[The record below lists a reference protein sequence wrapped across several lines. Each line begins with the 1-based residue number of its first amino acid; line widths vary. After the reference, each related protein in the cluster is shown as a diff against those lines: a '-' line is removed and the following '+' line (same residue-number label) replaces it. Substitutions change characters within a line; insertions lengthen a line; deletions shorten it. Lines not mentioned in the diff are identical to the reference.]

1 MYVNPIRKLWQ
12 QNQPVI
18 NTFLSI
24 PSPVVSE
31 LMAQQGYD
39 SLTIDLQHG
48 LVDYSDALTMLMS
61 IRASGAGTIVRV
73 PWLEASSV
81 MKALDAGAD
90 AVICPMIDNAEDAA
104 RLVSWVRYPP
114 EGTRS
119 FGPTRAGL
127 VYGADYNQTANSQVI
142 CMAMIETAKGMEN
155 LEEIAATPGLDGI
168 YIGPADLTLALTGD
182 RYRRGFDRDEPEMVE
197 ALRHIL
203 HVAHKNSI
211 KVGLHC
217 GMPEYALIALRW
229 GFDLVT
235 LGNDVRLL
243 TQSAQQVIKT
253 VREGLKQKVRAAD
266 GGY

>member
-1 MYVNPIRKLWQ
+1 MYINPIREKWQ
-12 QNQPVI
+12 QDQPVV

-31 LMAQQGYD
+31 IMAQQGYD
-39 SLTIDLQHG
+39 ALTIDLQHG
-48 LVDYSDALTMLMS
+48 LVDYADALTMLMS
-61 IRASGAGTIVRV
+61 IRSSGAGTIVRV
-73 PWLEASSV
+73 PWLEASPV

-90 AVICPMIDNAEDAA
+90 AIICPMINSAEDAA

-114 EGTRS
+114 HGVRS

-127 VYGADYNQTANSQVI
+127 LYGSDYNHTSNDQVI
-142 CMAMIETAKGMEN
+142 CMAMIETAMGMEN
-155 LEEIAATPGLDGI
+155 LDDIAATPGLDGI

-182 RYRRGFDRDEPEMVE
+182 RYRRGFDRDEPEMVD
-197 ALRHIL
+197 ALRRIL
-203 HVAHKNSI
+203 DAAHKNGI
-211 KVGLHC
+211 RAGLHC

-235 LGNDVRLL
+235 LGNDIRLL
-243 TQSAQQVIKT
+243 TQSAQQAVKT
-253 VREGLKQKVRAAD
+253 VREGLKQKIVITD